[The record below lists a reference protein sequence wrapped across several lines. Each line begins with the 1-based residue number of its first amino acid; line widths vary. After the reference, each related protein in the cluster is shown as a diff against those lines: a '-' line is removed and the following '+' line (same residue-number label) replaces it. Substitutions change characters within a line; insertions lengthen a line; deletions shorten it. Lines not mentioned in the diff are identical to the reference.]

1 MDSCQAGNEAEMGIL
16 TNKEPKSTIK
26 YSFPLPASEETKRFG
41 GKRSIGG
48 KENRRGKHREG

>member
-26 YSFPLPASEETKRFG
+26 YSFPLPASEETVWRKAQHR
-41 GKRSIGG
+41 G
-48 KENRRGKHREG
+48 KENRRGKHRAG